1 MVNYVSFYIILLE
14 CMSVFLFLIDI
25 LFFGV
30 FLYMSYYYN
39 DKLIRDLFL
48 YLFYILKLY
57 YSYY

>member
-39 DKLIRDLFL
+39 DKLICDLFL